1 NICPGFYF
9 KSSDGLG
16 SMAYINMSQMLVYYK
31 YKYEKT
37 TNGEKKDTTVNVVTT
52 FAGTEEVIQ
61 STRISNDNAAIDK
74 MVEEGNKNDITYIKS
89 PAGIFTELTIPV
101 DEILNGHENDTIN
114 SARISLT
121 RINNTKHEKY
131 NLDIPTTLLLIPNDM
146 RTSFFEEGKIPD
158 NVQTYTAVFA
168 TSDQSSLAKQNSYT
182 FHNVANL
189 IAYMSRKRS
198 EGIKEYEGKG
208 MSSADAK
215 TMWEKKHPTWNKVLV
230 IPVETTYVT
239 TGQTTKLVKV
249 TNDMSLTASKFVKG
263 SMTGDANITIDVVYS
278 KFQK

>member
-1 NICPGFYF
+1 
-9 KSSDGLG
+9 
-16 SMAYINMSQMLVYYK
+16 
-31 YKYEKT
+31 
-37 TNGEKKDTTVNVVTT
+37 
-52 FAGTEEVIQ
+52 
-61 STRISNDNAAIDK
+61 
-74 MVEEGNKNDITYIKS
+74 
-89 PAGIFTELTIPV
+89 
-101 DEILNGHENDTIN
+101 
-114 SARISLT
+114 
-121 RINNTKHEKY
+121 
-131 NLDIPTTLLLIPNDM
+131 M

-189 IAYMSRKRS
+189 IDYMSRKRS

>member
-1 NICPGFYF
+1 
-9 KSSDGLG
+9 
-16 SMAYINMSQMLVYYK
+16 M
-31 YKYEKT
+31 
-37 TNGEKKDTTVNVVTT
+37 TT

-198 EGIKEYEGKG
+198 EGIKEYEGKECRAQMPRLCG
-208 MSSADAK
+208 RK
-215 TMWEKKHPTWNKVLV
+215 TPYMEQGTCHTCRNDLCHN
-230 IPVETTYVT
+230 
-239 TGQTTKLVKV
+239 G
-249 TNDMSLTASKFVKG
+249 TNDEARKSDKRHEPYGIEVCERLY
-263 SMTGDANITIDVVYS
+263 DR
-278 KFQK
+278 

>member
-1 NICPGFYF
+1 
-9 KSSDGLG
+9 
-16 SMAYINMSQMLVYYK
+16 MLVYYK

-146 RTSFFEEGKIPD
+146 RTSSSKKERYRTMYRHTPPSS
-158 NVQTYTAVFA
+158 QQA
-168 TSDQSSLAKQNSYT
+168 TSRHWLNKTHIPS
-182 FHNVANL
+182 
-189 IAYMSRKRS
+189 
-198 EGIKEYEGKG
+198 
-208 MSSADAK
+208 
-215 TMWEKKHPTWNKVLV
+215 TMW
-230 IPVETTYVT
+230 
-239 TGQTTKLVKV
+239 QT
-249 TNDMSLTASKFVKG
+249 
-263 SMTGDANITIDVVYS
+263 
-278 KFQK
+278 